1 MRNLPADAEATEVSH
16 MLRYEPVAR
25 LLVTGRRTSASCGPL
40 VRRIERELLDRGIA
54 KVDITGLPEDELAIQ
69 VPQATLEDLGLSLR
83 QVAARIAA
91 ESRDLPAGTVGR
103 DDVGRESGP

>member
-1 MRNLPADAEATEVSH
+1 MRNLPAEAEATEVSH
-16 MLRYEPVAR
+16 MLRYEPVAPLGHGPPDIR
-25 LLVTGRRTSASCGPL
+25 ELRPL

-54 KVDITGLPEDELAIQ
+54 KGRHHRLPEDELAIQ

-83 QVAARIAA
+83 QVATRIAA

-103 DDVGRESGP
+103 DDVGRGCAP